1 MISLRNL
8 HHTLFPRMS
17 TGKMPAKEERRT
29 ERVRNGTRFIWF
41 DYQTKTFWP
50 SAKTLRVRY
59 PWDAQIKDP
68 KKLPLDFVERA
79 GFSVET
85 YENSQRLT
93 TRLTAI
99 DEERKWEEEREGKP
113 GRPRK
118 ERE

>member
-17 TGKMPAKEERRT
+17 TGKMPVKEERRT

-41 DYQTKTFWP
+41 DYQTRTFWP
-50 SAKTLRVRY
+50 SAKTLKVRY

-68 KKLPLDFVERA
+68 KRLPLDFVERA
-79 GFSVET
+79 GYSVET
-85 YENSQRLT
+85 YKNSQRLT
-93 TRLTAI
+93 TRSTPS
-99 DEERKWEEEREGKP
+99 DEERKWEERKRKP

-118 ERE
+118 ERK